1 MMNDF
6 TNNSFEEQWQNA
18 FDDTSLTPSDALWD
32 KIEQSLDVEAGPSS
46 LPQTPKNTFPFYYL
60 GSALVALLG
69 IGYWVFIANTSISN
83 EIQPILQEEIKLEKQ
98 ILLKRVTPSS
108 NEKIQKDIQPLSPEV
123 PVKTKALPIVQ
134 SEEQPSVVVEDESL
148 ERIKLSDS
156 IETLTPLS
164 TKSVTHEWQQ
174 PVIISPAD
182 ATPYYEPT
190 KPKPQKKSIFK
201 NVKVSVGVGT
211 YRP

>member
-18 FDDTSLTPSDALWD
+18 FDDASLTPSDAVWD
-32 KIEQSLDVEAGPSS
+32 KIEQGLSVDAAPS

-98 ILLKRVTPSS
+98 TLLKSPAPII
-108 NEKIQKDIQPLSPEV
+108 NEKIEKNIQPLV
-123 PVKTKALPIVQ
+123 PGLPLKTKTLPIEL
-134 SEEQPSVVVEDESL
+134 SEEQPLEIVEEEPL
-148 ERIKLSDS
+148 ERTKLADS
-156 IETLTPLS
+156 IEQLTPLS
-164 TKSVTHEWQQ
+164 TKSVTREWQQ
-174 PVIISPAD
+174 PSIIAPVE

-211 YRP
+211 YQQ

>member
-18 FDDTSLTPSDALWD
+18 FDNTSLTPSDALWD
-32 KIEQSLDVEAGPSS
+32 KIEQGLSVDAAPS

-69 IGYWVFIANTSISN
+69 VGYWVFIANTSIN
-83 EIQPILQEEIKLEKQ
+83 NDIQPILQEEIKLEKQ
-98 ILLKRVTPSS
+98 TLLKSNAPTI
-108 NEKIQKDIQPLSPEV
+108 NEKIEKNIQPLVPEL
-123 PVKTKALPIVQ
+123 PLKTKTLPIEL
-134 SEEQPSVVVEDESL
+134 SEEQPLEIVEEAPL
-148 ERIKLSDS
+148 ERTKLADS
-156 IETLTPLS
+156 IEQLTPLS
-164 TKSVTHEWQQ
+164 TKNVTREWQQ
-174 PVIISPAD
+174 PVIVSPMD

-211 YRP
+211 YQQ